1 MSRRIALATLL
12 ATLAL
17 GCATDGAEP
26 DADRRAV
33 AEGPLVGQVIEF
45 ALEPDALGHDRIQAV
60 AKRLESITAA
70 ESMQVKLEK
79 SDEGGTVVVAEAW
92 GRTAITG
99 DAITKDLRATFPEL
113 ANAVIT
119 VKAASGEPPSAK
131 LPDLDAIDDDE
142 DPEVVRKQV
151 VEQLRAQGVD
161 GDVKVHVD
169 ENDEGKREIRVEVS
183 KEEKAI
189 APH

>member
-1 MSRRIALATLL
+1 MLRRTALATLL
-12 ATLAL
+12 ATLML
-17 GCATDGAEP
+17 GCATDGSEP

-45 ALEPDALGHDRIQAV
+45 ALEPDALDHDRIQAV

-70 ESMQVKLEK
+70 ESMQIKIEK

-92 GRTAITG
+92 GRTAISG

-151 VEQLRAQGVD
+151 LEQLRAQGVD

>member
-45 ALEPDALGHDRIQAV
+45 ALEPDALDHDRIQAV
-60 AKRLESITAA
+60 VKRLESITAA
-70 ESMQVKLEK
+70 ESMQVRVEK

-113 ANAVIT
+113 ANAVIS

-131 LPDLDAIDDDE
+131 LPDLAGFDDDE

>member
-1 MSRRIALATLL
+1 MLRRTALATLL

-17 GCATDGAEP
+17 GCATDGSEP
-26 DADRRAV
+26 DADRSAV

-45 ALEPDALGHDRIQAV
+45 ALEPDALDHDRIQAV

-70 ESMQVKLEK
+70 ESMQIRIEK
-79 SDEGGTVVVAEAW
+79 SDEGGTVVLAEAW
-92 GRTAITG
+92 GRATISAE
-99 DAITKDLRATFPEL
+99 AITKDLRATFPEL

-119 VKAASGEPPSAK
+119 VKPATGEPPSSK
-131 LPDLDAIDDDE
+131 LPDLTSFDDDE
-142 DPEVVRKQV
+142 DPETVRKQV

-183 KEEKAI
+183 KDEKVV
-189 APH
+189 H

>member
-1 MSRRIALATLL
+1 MLRRTALATLL

-17 GCATDGAEP
+17 GCATDGSEP

-45 ALEPDALGHDRIQAV
+45 ALEPDALDHDRIHAV
-60 AKRLESITAA
+60 TKRLESITAA
-70 ESMQVKLEK
+70 ESMKVRVEK

-92 GRTAITG
+92 GRTAITA

-119 VKAASGEPPSAK
+119 VKAASGEPPSSK
-131 LPDLDAIDDDE
+131 LPDLASFDDDE

-161 GDVKVHVD
+161 GDVKVHID

-183 KEEKAI
+183 KDEKI
-189 APH
+189 VAPH